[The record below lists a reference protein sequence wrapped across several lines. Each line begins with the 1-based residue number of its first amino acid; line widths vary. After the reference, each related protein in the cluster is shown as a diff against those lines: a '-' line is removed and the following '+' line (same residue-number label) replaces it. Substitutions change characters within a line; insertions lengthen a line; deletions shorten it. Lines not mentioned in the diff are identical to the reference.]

1 MASAE
6 VLGTWEQ
13 LNFRIPDLL
22 FQHSN
27 NMPFNFQLPT
37 TSFLSFEDYLISSTH
52 PSLPSA
58 ATAARGTVRNV
69 LKKHKR
75 LSPGQQTTH
84 LHDVLHALTSYT
96 PYLLAL
102 DAGLSSR
109 SIADEEIS
117 ITLIRDPEVQWRCTL
132 TATSP
137 GRDAPRPKLK
147 SLEYEI
153 LLTLSAQ
160 ATTLYLLART
170 QLHDLYSTNN
180 TFLDSAA
187 RTAAVTAAMK
197 HLLSAYSIFTYLASR
212 ASALA
217 ATTPP
222 PVPDVAPTTFSALAA
237 LTIAEATL
245 ITVLKDDP
253 YAAAVA
259 QARHTSDTEWMY
271 KAPSITSVRAGLFA
285 RLCIAA
291 AEHGARGLGLLAGS
305 GSAAGG
311 KITEALP
318 RYLEDL
324 RRAARAKACRFL
336 GIDAEM
342 SGDTVVGIAWL
353 RGARSELGLST
364 PSTTS
369 GPSEETKKRFGLP
382 RGLDKLKNSL
392 GEKRE
397 DRRVERGAGGEWG
410 GDAGRFEETRIVEM
424 LLQKWEKMNDV
435 MNTRPIPPSGPLLA
449 QLPSGREYY
458 NNLAPWREPSLDAG
472 TLLQMRAPPSP
483 RVGSR
488 GDEADSE
495 EEDEEGDR
503 IRLGETALPGAFPG
517 STGGSGRAEGQ
528 GAYY

>member
-1 MASAE
+1 
-6 VLGTWEQ
+6 
-13 LNFRIPDLL
+13 
-22 FQHSN
+22 
-27 NMPFNFQLPT
+27 MPFNFQLST
-37 TSFLSFEDYLISSTH
+37 TSFLAFEDYLTSSTH

-75 LSPGQQTTH
+75 LSPSQQTTH
-84 LHDVLHALTSYT
+84 LHDVLHALTAYL
-96 PYLLAL
+96 PYLFAL
-102 DAGLSSR
+102 DAGLSNR

-117 ITLIRDPEVQWRCTL
+117 ITLIRDPEVQWRCPL
-132 TATSP
+132 TSTIP
-137 GRDAPRPKLK
+137 GREAPRPKLK

-153 LLTLSAQ
+153 ILTLSTH

-170 QLHDLYSTNN
+170 QLHDLYSTKN
-180 TFLDSAA
+180 TPLDSAA

-197 HLLSAYSIFTYLASR
+197 HLLAAHSIFTYLASR

-217 ATTPP
+217 TTTPP
-222 PVPDVAPTTFSALAA
+222 PVPDVAPATFSALAA

-259 QARHTSDTEWMY
+259 QARNTNDTEWMY

-353 RGARSELGLST
+353 RGARAELGLST
-364 PSTTS
+364 SNSNSTSTS
-369 GPSEETKKRFGLP
+369 GPSEDTKKRFGLP

-397 DRRVERGAGGEWG
+397 DRHVERGAGGEWG
-410 GDAGRFEETRIVEM
+410 GDAGRFEEGRIVEM
-424 LLQKWEKMNDV
+424 LCRKWEKMNDV
-435 MNTRPIPPSGPLLA
+435 MNTRPVPPSGPLLA

-458 NNLAPWREPSLDAG
+458 GNLAPWREPSLDVG
-472 TLLQMRAPPSP
+472 TLVGLRAPPSP
-483 RVGSR
+483 IRGGVGE
-488 GDEADSE
+488 GEEDS
-495 EEDEEGDR
+495 DEEGERGGASGD
-503 IRLGETALPGAFPG
+503 ALPGAFPG
-517 STGGSGRAEGQ
+517 SAGGSGRAEGQ